1 MEKRLFTSECVT
13 NGHPDKVAD
22 SISDAILDACLA
34 QDPHSRVACETMV
47 TTDFCIIC
55 GEITTKATVDYA
67 AVAREAIRKIGYVYP
82 GDGFDADTVE
92 IQCRIHTQSAD
103 IALGTNDEVGGAGDQ
118 GMMFGGACTQT
129 PELMPLPAAL
139 SRALCSRLTQCVHET
154 DLLRPDGKTQ
164 VTVEFDEQGNV
175 VGIDTVV
182 VSVMHSADFAIEA
195 LRKYVRENV
204 IAPVL
209 ERYGFHIENVAHIHI
224 NPTGNFVI
232 GGPNGDTG
240 LTGRKIIV
248 DTYGGYFSHGGGAFS
263 GKDPTKVDRS
273 AAYMARYMAKNLVAA
288 GLATKVQVQ
297 LAYAIGVAQPVSL
310 RVDSYGTGKI
320 SDEKM
325 TELLRETCD
334 MTPAGII
341 RKLDLRRPI
350 YADTAAHGHFGIE
363 SRPWEQTDTGG
374 QAAPAFRNL
383 KKTAG
388 KGKSPS
394 LYFSGSTA
402 QMPKCSKHL
411 YRVMTG
417 SRKLIS
423 FQYPPRGIYSKFH
436 RLPPVRRV
444 FLHLFPRWSSS
455 TLWWS
460 YYS

>member
-1 MEKRLFTSECVT
+1 MEKILFTSECVT

-34 QDPHSRVACETMV
+34 QDPASRVACETMV
-47 TTDFCIIC
+47 TTDFCLIC
-55 GEITTKATVDYA
+55 GEITTKAVVDYA
-67 AVAREAIRKIGYVYP
+67 AVAREAIRKIGYIYP

-129 PELMPLPAAL
+129 PELMPLPVAL
-139 SRALCSRLTQCVHET
+139 SRALANRLTECVHSN
-154 DLLRPDGKTQ
+154 DLLRADGKTQ
-164 VTVEFDEQGNV
+164 VSVEYDENGNV

-182 VSVMHSADFAIEA
+182 VSIMHSADFAMEE
-195 LRKYVRENV
+195 LRKYIRQGV

-209 ERYGFHIENVAHIHI
+209 EKYGFSIDKVSHIHI

-273 AAYMARYMAKNLVAA
+273 AAYIARYMAKNLVAA
-288 GLATKVQVQ
+288 GLAKQVQVQ

-310 RVDSYGTGKI
+310 RVDSYGTGLI
-320 SDEKM
+320 SDEEM
-325 TELLRETCD
+325 TKLLRETVD

-341 RKLDLRRPI
+341 NRLQLRRPI
-350 YADTAAHGHFGIE
+350 YAATAAEGHFGVAD
-363 SRPWEQTDTGG
+363 RPWEATDL
-374 QAAPAFRNL
+374 APIL
-383 KKTAG
+383 KELAG
-388 KGKSPS
+388 
-394 LYFSGSTA
+394 
-402 QMPKCSKHL
+402 
-411 YRVMTG
+411 
-417 SRKLIS
+417 I
-423 FQYPPRGIYSKFH
+423 
-436 RLPPVRRV
+436 
-444 FLHLFPRWSSS
+444 
-455 TLWWS
+455 
-460 YYS
+460 

>member
-22 SISDAILDACLA
+22 SISDAILDACLS
-34 QDPHSRVACETMV
+34 QDPGSRVACETMV
-47 TTDFCIIC
+47 TTNLCVIC
-55 GEITTKATVDYA
+55 GEITTKANVDYA

-82 GDGFDADTVE
+82 GDGFDADSVD
-92 IQCRIHTQSAD
+92 IQCHIHTQSAD

-139 SRALCSRLTQCVHET
+139 SRALCSRLTECVHST

-164 VTVEFDEQGNV
+164 VTVEFDENGRV
-175 VGIDTVV
+175 VGVDTVV
-182 VSVMHSADFAIEA
+182 VSIMHSADFEIEE
-195 LRKYVRENV
+195 LRRYIRQGV

-209 ERYGFHIENVAHIHI
+209 LQYGFNISDVPHIHI

-288 GLATKVQVQ
+288 GLASQVQVQ
-297 LAYAIGVAQPVSL
+297 LAYAIGVAEPVSL
-310 RVDSYGTGKI
+310 RVDSFGTGKI

-325 TELLRETCD
+325 TQLLRQTCD
-334 MTPAGII
+334 LTPGGII

-350 YADTAAHGHFGIE
+350 YADTAARGHFGVE
-363 SRPWEQTDTGG
+363 GRPWEETDL
-374 QAAPAFRNL
+374 AEKL
-383 KKTAG
+383 KELAG
-388 KGKSPS
+388 
-394 LYFSGSTA
+394 
-402 QMPKCSKHL
+402 
-411 YRVMTG
+411 
-417 SRKLIS
+417 I
-423 FQYPPRGIYSKFH
+423 
-436 RLPPVRRV
+436 
-444 FLHLFPRWSSS
+444 
-455 TLWWS
+455 
-460 YYS
+460 

>member
-47 TTDFCIIC
+47 TTNFCIIC

-103 IALGTNDEVGGAGDQ
+103 IALGTNDEVGGAGNQ

-182 VSVMHSADFAIEA
+182 VSIMHSADFPIEA

-209 ERYGFHIENVAHIHI
+209 ERYGFRIEDVAHIHI

-248 DTYGGYFSHGGGAFS
+248 DTYGGSAPHGGGAFS

-273 AAYMARYMAKNLVAA
+273 AAYAARWVAKNVVAA
-288 GLATKVQVQ
+288 GLARRCQVQ
-297 LAYAIGVAQPVSL
+297 LAYAIGVARPVSV
-310 RVDSYGTGKI
+310 RVDTFGTGTVPDEQL
-320 SDEKM
+320 SDAVEQVFD
-325 TELLRETCD
+325 LR
-334 MTPAGII
+334 PAAII
-341 RKLDLRRPI
+341 RDLGLRRPI
-350 YADTAAHGHFGIE
+350 YRQLAAYGHFGRDDLDL
-363 SRPWEQTDTGG
+363 SWEKTDRAEALK
-374 QAAPAFRNL
+374 AAL
-383 KKTAG
+383 
-388 KGKSPS
+388 
-394 LYFSGSTA
+394 
-402 QMPKCSKHL
+402 
-411 YRVMTG
+411 
-417 SRKLIS
+417 
-423 FQYPPRGIYSKFH
+423 
-436 RLPPVRRV
+436 
-444 FLHLFPRWSSS
+444 
-455 TLWWS
+455 
-460 YYS
+460 

>member
-34 QDPHSRVACETMV
+34 QDPESRVACETMV
-47 TTDFCIIC
+47 TTNFCLIC
-55 GEITTKATVDYA
+55 GEITTKAQVDYA
-67 AVAREAIRKIGYVYP
+67 AVAREAIRAIGYVYP
-82 GDGFDADTVE
+82 GDGFDADSVE

-129 PELMPLPAAL
+129 PELMPLPVAL
-139 SRALCSRLTQCVHET
+139 SRALSNRLTECVHSN

-164 VTVEFDEQGNV
+164 VSVEYDEQGNV

-182 VSVMHSADFAIEA
+182 VSIMHSAEFEIEQV
-195 LRKYVRENV
+195 RKYIKEGV

-209 ERYGFHIENVAHIHI
+209 AKYGFDIENVAHIFI

-288 GLATKVQVQ
+288 GLATQVQVQ

-310 RVDSYGTGKI
+310 RVDSYGTGVI

-325 TELLRETCD
+325 TELLRKTCD

-341 RKLDLRRPI
+341 RKLALRRPI
-350 YADTAAHGHFGIE
+350 YAPTAAQGHFGVAD
-363 SRPWEQTDTGG
+363 RPWEQTDL
-374 QAAPAFRNL
+374 APVL
-383 KKTAG
+383 KELAG
-388 KGKSPS
+388 
-394 LYFSGSTA
+394 L
-402 QMPKCSKHL
+402 
-411 YRVMTG
+411 
-417 SRKLIS
+417 
-423 FQYPPRGIYSKFH
+423 
-436 RLPPVRRV
+436 
-444 FLHLFPRWSSS
+444 
-455 TLWWS
+455 
-460 YYS
+460 

>member
-34 QDPHSRVACETMV
+34 QDPGSRVACETMV
-47 TTDFCIIC
+47 TTNFCLIC
-55 GEITTKATVDYA
+55 GEITTKAVVDYP

-82 GDGFDADTVE
+82 GDGFDADSVE

-129 PELMPLPAAL
+129 PELMPLPVALARAL
-139 SRALCSRLTQCVHET
+139 SNRLTECIHSN
-154 DLLRPDGKTQ
+154 DLLRADGKTQ
-164 VTVEFDEQGNV
+164 VSVEYDESGKV
-175 VGIDTVV
+175 AGIDTVV
-182 VSVMHSADFAIEA
+182 VSVMHSAAFEIEE
-195 LRKYVRENV
+195 LRRYVRDGV

-209 ERYGFHIENVAHIHI
+209 AEYGFDIASVPNIHI

-273 AAYMARYMAKNLVAA
+273 GAYMARYMAKNLVAA
-288 GLATKVQVQ
+288 GLAEQVQVQ
-297 LAYAIGVAQPVSL
+297 LAYAIGVAEPVSV

-325 TELLRETCD
+325 TELLRKTCD
-334 MTPAGII
+334 LTPAGII

-350 YADTAAHGHFGIE
+350 YAPTAAVGHFGVAG
-363 SRPWEQTDTGG
+363 RPWEKTDI
-374 QAAPAFRNL
+374 ANEL
-383 KKTAG
+383 K
-388 KGKSPS
+388 S
-394 LYFSGSTA
+394 LAS
-402 QMPKCSKHL
+402 
-411 YRVMTG
+411 V
-417 SRKLIS
+417 
-423 FQYPPRGIYSKFH
+423 
-436 RLPPVRRV
+436 
-444 FLHLFPRWSSS
+444 
-455 TLWWS
+455 
-460 YYS
+460 

>member
-1 MEKRLFTSECVT
+1 MNMEKRLFTSECVT

-34 QDPHSRVACETMV
+34 QDPGSRVACETMV
-47 TTDFCIIC
+47 TTNLCVIC
-55 GEITTKATVDYA
+55 GEITTKANVDYA
-67 AVAREAIRKIGYVYP
+67 AVAREAIRRIGYVYP
-82 GDGFDADTVE
+82 GDGFEADSVD
-92 IQCRIHTQSAD
+92 IQCHIHTQSAD

-139 SRALCSRLTQCVHET
+139 SRALCSRLTECVHST

-164 VTVEFDEQGNV
+164 VTVEFDENGRV

-182 VSVMHSADFAIEA
+182 VSIMHSADFEIEE
-195 LRKYVRENV
+195 LRRYIRQGV

-209 ERYGFHIENVAHIHI
+209 LQYGFNIADVSHIHI

-288 GLATKVQVQ
+288 GLATQVQVQ
-297 LAYAIGVAQPVSL
+297 LAYAIGVAEPVSL
-310 RVDSYGTGKI
+310 RVDSFGTGKI

-325 TELLRETCD
+325 TWLLRKTCD
-334 MTPAGII
+334 MTPGGII
-341 RKLDLRRPI
+341 KKLNLRRPI
-350 YADTAAHGHFGIE
+350 YADTAARGHFGVE
-363 SRPWEQTDTGG
+363 GRPWEETDL
-374 QAAPAFRNL
+374 AEKL
-383 KKTAG
+383 KKLAG
-388 KGKSPS
+388 
-394 LYFSGSTA
+394 
-402 QMPKCSKHL
+402 
-411 YRVMTG
+411 
-417 SRKLIS
+417 I
-423 FQYPPRGIYSKFH
+423 
-436 RLPPVRRV
+436 
-444 FLHLFPRWSSS
+444 
-455 TLWWS
+455 
-460 YYS
+460 

>member
-34 QDPHSRVACETMV
+34 QDPGSRVACETMV
-47 TTDFCIIC
+47 TTNFCLIC
-55 GEITTKATVDYA
+55 GEITTKAVVDYA
-67 AVAREAIRKIGYVYP
+67 AVARETIRHIGYIYP

-139 SRALCSRLTQCVHET
+139 SRVLSNRLTECVHSN

-164 VTVEFDEQGNV
+164 VSVEYDEAGNV
-175 VGIDTVV
+175 IGIDTVV
-182 VSVMHSADFAIEA
+182 VSVMHSADFEIGE
-195 LRKYVRENV
+195 LRKYIREGV

-209 ERYGFHIENVAHIHI
+209 KNYGFDIANVANIHI

-288 GLATKVQVQ
+288 GLAKEVQVQ

-310 RVDSYGTGKI
+310 RVDSYGTGVI

-325 TELLRETCD
+325 TELLRKTCD

-341 RKLDLRRPI
+341 RKLELRNPI
-350 YADTAAHGHFGIE
+350 YAPTAEFGHFGVE
-363 SRPWEQTDTGG
+363 GRPWENTDL
-374 QAAPAFRNL
+374 APIL
-383 KKTAG
+383 KELAG
-388 KGKSPS
+388 
-394 LYFSGSTA
+394 
-402 QMPKCSKHL
+402 
-411 YRVMTG
+411 
-417 SRKLIS
+417 I
-423 FQYPPRGIYSKFH
+423 
-436 RLPPVRRV
+436 
-444 FLHLFPRWSSS
+444 
-455 TLWWS
+455 
-460 YYS
+460 